1 MISSKIRVP
10 VLVLILL
17 GLGACHS
24 SESPPRQTAH
34 INHIV
39 FMKLKDPGQAP
50 ALMAD
55 CRSRLETIPSVQGVF
70 TGQHGDFGR
79 NGVDDEYD
87 VGFFVSFDTRAQY
100 MDYLQH
106 PDHVGLVKEWKPRF
120 EWIRIHDVV
129 DETAGNSN

>member
-1 MISSKIRVP
+1 MIRSKIGVP

-17 GLGACHS
+17 GPGACHS
-24 SESPPRQTAH
+24 GDSPPRQTAH

-39 FMKLKDPGQAP
+39 FMKLKDPSQASL
-50 ALMAD
+50 LMAD
-55 CRSRLETIPSVQGVF
+55 CRSRLESIPSVRGAF

-87 VGFFVSFDTRAQY
+87 VGFFVSFDTREQY
-100 MDYLQH
+100 MAYLQH
-106 PDHVGLVKEWKPRF
+106 PEHLGLVEEWKPRF

-129 DETAGNSN
+129 DETAEDSN